1 MAHSNGNES
10 SVSSRAPGSIHYLP
24 IPLSKPFQVSV
35 ELPWSWPWWKRGWSA
50 MASIIAEAGG
60 EQVPPK
66 TKREGWGG
74 GARVNPTGKKC
85 HRHKNVP

>member
-1 MAHSNGNES
+1 
-10 SVSSRAPGSIHYLP
+10 
-24 IPLSKPFQVSV
+24 
-35 ELPWSWPWWKRGWSA
+35 